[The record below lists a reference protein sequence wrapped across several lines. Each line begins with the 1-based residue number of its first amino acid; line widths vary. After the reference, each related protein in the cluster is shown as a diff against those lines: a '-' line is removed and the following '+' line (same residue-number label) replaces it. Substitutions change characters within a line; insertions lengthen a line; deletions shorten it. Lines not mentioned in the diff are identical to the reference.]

1 MKGRRFAAVLLVL
14 SMLLMLVPMQAFA
27 EDEVVPEAAS
37 VSTVS
42 EPAVTAE
49 STVPEETVTAE
60 SSVQSVSESEVSVS
74 AAETEAAAE
83 EIAAEE
89 TAEPETE
96 AKEAAEA
103 VESTSAE
110 EAVVAASSEEET
122 VQTEA
127 ALAGESGELTQMA
140 FSETTSGVTWGD
152 ASSTVDANGVR
163 TVMFTATIPE
173 GTTASELNLNVL
185 NSGNLSALSNTDT
198 LIQYVVNVTDNTNSY
213 QFKADSGAVALV
225 DGTGAVAGTGDASAV
240 LLGTSASG
248 SFAGADTYLPVSG
261 EGNGF
266 NAILQSQ
273 WGAVGSS
280 HVLSYYQQTQQTQTG
295 NTPNL
300 YPVVQFKLT
309 KADTAAV
316 SSSSTAEQTDDLSGS
331 VPLTVKK
338 VLTGQTLQADQFTFE
353 LKDENG
359 NVLQTKKNAQ
369 DGTIPF
375 DALNFTQND
384 LGEHKYTINEVM
396 PEGAKADNNGKIVV
410 DNIEY
415 DTHTESVTIT
425 ISLNEEGKLKATVRQ
440 STTEL
445 TFTNKYVGTASS
457 ATTTSTTSR
466 TSPAT
471 GDSTPIMPYISM
483 LTGAFLALVLSKRLI
498 RAYAKR

>member
-27 EDEVVPEAAS
+27 EDEVVPETAS

-42 EPAVTAE
+42 EAAVTAE
-49 STVPEETVTAE
+49 STVPEESVTAE
-60 SSVQSVSESEVSVS
+60 SAVQAVSESEVVVPE
-74 AAETEAAAE
+74 AQTEAAAE

-140 FSETTSGVTWGD
+140 FSETTSGVTWGN

-240 LLGTSASG
+240 LLGASASG
-248 SFAGADTYLPVSG
+248 SFAGADTYLTVSG

-280 HVLSYYQQTQQTQTG
+280 HVLSYYQQTQAG
-295 NTPNL
+295 NQPSL

-445 TFTNKYVGTASS
+445 TFTNKYVGTAGS
-457 ATTTSTTSR
+457 TTSSTTSR

>member
-96 AKEAAEA
+96 VKEAAEA

-122 VQTEA
+122 VQSEA

-225 DGTGAVAGTGDASAV
+225 DGTGAVATTGDASAV
-240 LLGTSASG
+240 LLGDSASG

-266 NAILQSQ
+266 NTILQGQ
-273 WGAVGSS
+273 WETVGSS
-280 HVLSYYQQTQQTQTG
+280 HVLSYYQQTATG

-309 KADTAAV
+309 KADTAV
-316 SSSSTAEQTDDLSGS
+316 SSSSTAAETDDLSGS